1 MGIESDNPGRRGG
14 VRGGGVVTAFGR
26 PHRHYRVTDST
37 NERARELAAGGAPSG
52 TVVTAAEQREG
63 RGRRGRRWSA
73 PAGSALLYSA
83 VLRPLERRHALLP
96 LAVPLAVCGAV
107 ESLAPQACRVKWP
120 NDVWVDER
128 KVAGI
133 LIEARPHDW
142 AVIGVGVNLQIA
154 EDEFPDDLRWPA
166 TSVGH
171 GATVDGALA
180 AVNDALGEW
189 FQAPRER
196 VLAEFRARDA
206 LAGREVAWEGA
217 GDAGQGRGVA
227 AGIDDAGNLI
237 VTTEANERL
246 SLGAGEVSLRPNG

>member
-1 MGIESDNPGRRGG
+1 
-14 VRGGGVVTAFGR
+14 VTVFGWPR
-26 PHRHYRVTDST
+26 RHYRVTDST
-37 NERARELAAGGAPSG
+37 NERARELAAAGAPSG
-52 TVVTAAEQREG
+52 TVVTAAEQRAG

-73 PAGSALLYSA
+73 PAGKALLYSA

-96 LAVPLAVCGAV
+96 LAVPLAVCAAL
-107 ESLAPQACRVKWP
+107 ESLAPDACRVKWP

-133 LIEARPHDW
+133 LIEAHPPDW

-154 EDEFPDDLRWPA
+154 EGEFPDDLRWPA

-171 GATVDGALA
+171 GVTVDAALV

-189 FQAPRER
+189 IHAPSER

-206 LAGREVAWEGA
+206 LAGRDVAWEGA
-217 GDAGQGRGVA
+217 GDAGDGRGVA
-227 AGIDDAGNLI
+227 AGIDDSGNLI
-237 VTTEANERL
+237 VTTEGGGRL
-246 SLGAGEVSLRPNG
+246 ALGAGEVSLRPGE